1 MKKNKKKKVLV
12 EYELRIRAISTR
24 DLIDEVLEQL
34 ERKGM
39 RDSTAYELATVAYE
53 LATESANSFIGAK
66 WNRDI
71 SHQPCEKENIT
82 KGF

>member
-1 MKKNKKKKVLV
+1 MKKNKKKEVLV
-12 EYELRIRAISTR
+12 EYELRKRAINTR
-24 DLIDEVLEQL
+24 DLIEDILEEL
-34 ERKGM
+34 ESKRM
-39 RDSTAYELATVAYE
+39 QDSKTYRLATKAHE